1 MNNRFIVVVLVVA
14 VVLGVLYFTSLK
26 AKNETPIQATELNTQ
41 EVWQE
46 QTVDEI
52 GLSFK
57 YPKDLVF
64 RKEIADDG
72 GTIRTVGFFLTKGPE
87 SNPEYQLY
95 GLFQQ
100 FKDAT
105 EQDLEL
111 SKTEMDPDTIK
122 DATIDGYSGMEG
134 LILGEKTRYITIV
147 LKDGKNFSVST
158 TPPTSENK
166 ELTDKI
172 IKTFDFQ

>member
-1 MNNRFIVVVLVVA
+1 MVVLVVVA
-14 VVLGVLYFTSLK
+14 VLGILYFASLK
-26 AKNETPIQATELNTQ
+26 AKNETPIQTTELNTQ

-72 GTIRTVGFFLTKGPE
+72 GRIRTVGFFLTKGSE

-105 EQDLEL
+105 QQDLEL
-111 SKTEMDPDTIK
+111 SKTEMDQDTIK
-122 DATIDGYSGMEG
+122 DATIDGYNGIEG

-158 TPPTSENK
+158 WPPIPENK
-166 ELTDKI
+166 KLTDKI
-172 IKTFDFQ
+172 LETFNF